1 MRRAD
6 LDKAQRLYESFREE
20 RPRRAKVIR
29 VTLPKVAMIMGH
41 VRAIEYDTTHGGKAT
56 LYKHRFAPGS
66 RPMLV
71 AANGRG
77 KLFLIGGRYHVT
89 GRGIVDLDARGREI
103 EDGRRRK

>member
-1 MRRAD
+1 MRRD
-6 LDKAQRLYESFREE
+6 LERAAKLYRDFREE
-20 RPRRAKVIR
+20 RPRRARAVR
-29 VTLPKVAMIMGH
+29 VTLPKVAMVMGH
-41 VRAIEYDTTHGGKAT
+41 VRAIEYDTTHGGKVT

-89 GRGIVDLDARGREI
+89 ARGIVDLDPRGREV
-103 EDGRRRK
+103 EDGRHRK